1 MGTSQ
6 ARLEHVHYIY
16 KLDIKS
22 KSVFNV
28 NQNVLLNK
36 IWIYTSAFKRLIA
49 INRI

>member
-36 IWIYTSAFKRLIA
+36 SEYILVLS
-49 INRI
+49 ND